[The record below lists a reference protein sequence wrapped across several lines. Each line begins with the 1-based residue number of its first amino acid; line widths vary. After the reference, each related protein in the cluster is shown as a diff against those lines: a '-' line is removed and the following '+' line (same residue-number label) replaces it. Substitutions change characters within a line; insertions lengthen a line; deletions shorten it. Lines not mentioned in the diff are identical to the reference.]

1 MIGAKWRSQRPAAR
15 GEYRLCWYKQATEK
29 WTGFPTS
36 HTDDDSSSWESATNS
51 TSGYFTPVVQYLA
64 EHLPCD
70 GWKASEG
77 FFECFASCMVLE
89 LHGSSNS
96 RRKKLGVG
104 ALASTFLGRFSVDF
118 QADVG
123 SLLVQGL
130 RFLQHTFASV
140 AKNARL
146 E

>member
-1 MIGAKWRSQRPAAR
+1 MGRSGDHNGQRPEANIAFV
-15 GEYRLCWYKQATEK
+15 GTNRLPRSGRVFQLHTLTMTVQA
-29 WTGFPTS
+29 GSQLQVSLQDIS
-36 HTDDDSSSWESATNS
+36 HLWFNI
-51 TSGYFTPVVQYLA
+51 Y
-64 EHLPCD
+64 HLPCD

>member
-1 MIGAKWRSQRPAAR
+1 MRAFSNVSPLA
-15 GEYRLCWYKQATEK
+15 WYWNFMEAPIL
-29 WTGFPTS
+29 G
-36 HTDDDSSSWESATNS
+36 
-51 TSGYFTPVVQYLA
+51 G
-64 EHLPCD
+64 
-70 GWKASEG
+70 
-77 FFECFASCMVLE
+77 
-89 LHGSSNS
+89 
-96 RRKKLGVG
+96 KKLGVG